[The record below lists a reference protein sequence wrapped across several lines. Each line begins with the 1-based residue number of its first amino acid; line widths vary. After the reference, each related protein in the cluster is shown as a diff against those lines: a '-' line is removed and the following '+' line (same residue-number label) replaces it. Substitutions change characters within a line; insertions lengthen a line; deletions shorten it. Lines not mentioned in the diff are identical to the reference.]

1 MTNAILKYLIAFLV
15 TAVTVK
21 ALSRPAI
28 RIGLVDRPGGRK
40 RHDAPVPLIGGP
52 AMFAGFVFGALTLLE
67 SLYVYRVL
75 FVSMALLV
83 VVGVLDDARD
93 LKPSSKSVAQLVAAL
108 FMTSWAGL
116 FVMQLGNLFGFVVL
130 DLRHWAIPFTV
141 VCVLGVINAINMAD
155 GLDGLAGGLVLV
167 ALGFLCAGAVDVGN
181 LGAAKLLALMAAS
194 VAGFL
199 LFNIR
204 LPWQPRARA
213 FMGDSGSMMLGFLL
227 VWFCVELTQTSS
239 PRLEPMSVVWFLA
252 VPLLDMGFVILRRVD
267 EGKEPVRRGPHP
279 SAPHPAG
286 RRLYAWADHLD
297 PDSARHRVRRGRL
310 GRLAA
315 GMARLRD
322 VLCVHSG
329 VCSRRADR
337 TAGVAPGSP
346 GQAAEGQPASGMSA
360 VVPAGI
366 SYRVRLEAGR
376 IARWSAIALGFSVI
390 TSTALNGVLM
400 AVLLLAWLASGGW
413 GEKLRRIREQ
423 RSGAGR
429 ARS

>member
-1 MTNAILKYLIAFLV
+1 MTNAILKFLIAFLV

-93 LKPSSKSVAQLVAAL
+93 LRPSSKSVAQLVAAL

-130 DLRHWAIPFTV
+130 DLRNWAIPFTV

-167 ALGFLCAGAVDVGN
+167 ALGFLCAGAVDVGD

-199 LFNIR
+199 VFNIR

-213 FMGDSGSMMLGFLL
+213 FMGDSGSMMLGFFL
-227 VWFCVELTQTSS
+227 VWFCVELTQISS
-239 PRLEPMSVVWFLA
+239 PRLDPMSVVWFLA
-252 VPLLDMGFVILRRVD
+252 VPLLDMGFVILRRVT
-267 EGKEPVRRGPHP
+267 K
-279 SAPHPAG
+279 G
-286 RRLYAWADHLD
+286 RSPFAADRTHL
-297 PDSARHRVRRGRL
+297 HHIL
-310 GRLAA
+310 LAA
-315 GMARLRD
+315 GFTPGQITWIMIALATVFAAVGWAGWRHGWPGYVMFYAFVAVFAVVALIGRRAWRLVRLGKRLRA
-322 VLCVHSG
+322 
-329 VCSRRADR
+329 SRR
-337 TAGVAPGSP
+337 VA
-346 GQAAEGQPASGMSA
+346 
-360 VVPAGI
+360 
-366 SYRVRLEAGR
+366 
-376 IARWSAIALGFSVI
+376 
-390 TSTALNGVLM
+390 
-400 AVLLLAWLASGGW
+400 
-413 GEKLRRIREQ
+413 
-423 RSGAGR
+423 
-429 ARS
+429 